1 MSGKNIRRFTREDS
15 GNALIEYIA
24 LSTVASVSF
33 VSLFVTLGGS
43 LSNLM
48 TAVQAST
55 LGGRR

>member
-15 GNALIEYIA
+15 GNALIEHIA

-33 VSLFVTLGGS
+33 VSLFITLGGS

-48 TAVQAST
+48 TAVQASK
-55 LGGRR
+55 LGG